1 MKSKLR
7 IIRFLCVLISA
18 FLVFSGCSQ
27 AEQTEE
33 TEKLQTA
40 DVDSVKVEDSSVIYN
55 DDDDDSVV
63 VMYLTVSQG
72 NEADSTNH
80 TWEEVNSH
88 SIYYYQEQGIDRYRV
103 EGILQI
109 GDENGPVQ
117 GQFGYGEFAPNCIVQ
132 IRGATST
139 RSPQKSY
146 KIEINKNEGYWREQ
160 RTINLNKHVYDTV
173 RFRNKLSYDL
183 LKTIP
188 GAFSLRTQFVHL
200 YVKDLTE
207 GDADAQFVDYGL
219 YTQVEQVNKTYLRNH
234 GLDEFGQLYK
244 ATMFE
249 FLQYDALKLKDDPE
263 YDQEAFEQVLEI
275 KGDDDHTKII
285 TMLNDLNNFSIP
297 IEDILDKYFDEENYF
312 TWFAFQI
319 LTGNTDTTSQNFYLY
334 SPHNG
339 NKWYFISWDNDGAW
353 RFEEDIAFKN
363 VSSGYNYT
371 RGVSNYW
378 GATLHQRV
386 LKSAACREKLN
397 AKIEELRKELTK
409 ERIESLVSL
418 YSPITSQYISS
429 VPDVIYAPQ
438 TLQGFNQILEMIP
451 NEIEHNYEMYKI
463 SLESPMPFYIA
474 EPTFTNDKTI
484 FRWDSSYD
492 FDGEDITYKFEL
504 ARDYTFANII
514 DTQENLQVAQA
525 FTAKLEPGQYFIRV
539 TSKNSSGMTQTAM
552 EQYQGYDDVKRYGI
566 IGFNV
571 LADGTIQF
579 GI

>member
-1 MKSKLR
+1 M
-7 IIRFLCVLISA
+7 
-18 FLVFSGCSQ
+18 
-27 AEQTEE
+27 
-33 TEKLQTA
+33 
-40 DVDSVKVEDSSVIYN
+40 
-55 DDDDDSVV
+55 
-63 VMYLTVSQG
+63 
-72 NEADSTNH
+72 
-80 TWEEVNSH
+80 
-88 SIYYYQEQGIDRYRV
+88 
-103 EGILQI
+103 
-109 GDENGPVQ
+109 
-117 GQFGYGEFAPNCIVQ
+117 
-132 IRGATST
+132 
-139 RSPQKSY
+139 
-146 KIEINKNEGYWREQ
+146 
-160 RTINLNKHVYDTV
+160 
-173 RFRNKLSYDL
+173 
-183 LKTIP
+183 KTIP